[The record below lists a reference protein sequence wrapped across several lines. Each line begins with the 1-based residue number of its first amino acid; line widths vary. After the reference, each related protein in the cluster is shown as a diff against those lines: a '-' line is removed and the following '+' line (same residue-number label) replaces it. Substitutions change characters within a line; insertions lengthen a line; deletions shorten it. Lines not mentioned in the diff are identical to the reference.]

1 MVSAFGELRMSE
13 DKAVNNKYL
22 RTARLGE
29 NVIYV
34 LPQAM
39 ETISDRREHAGR
51 IIKQLTETVVNLR
64 VTFADGSESIIC
76 GVEFDPMAERPGSW
90 ANVPKT

>member
-1 MVSAFGELRMSE
+1 M
-13 DKAVNNKYL
+13 DKAANDKYL

-39 ETISDRREHAGR
+39 ATIADRREHAGHV
-51 IIKQLTETVVNLR
+51 IKQTSATTVDLK
-64 VTFADGSESIIC
+64 VTFADGSEAIVRD
-76 GVEFDPMAERPGSW
+76 VEFDPMAERPGSW